1 MGGKSVIFIFTN
13 VSSEKELQREQVMKN
28 YTHIMY
34 TSISHELRT
43 PINAI
48 NNSLKAL
55 KPFVDEIA
63 MQEF

>member
-1 MGGKSVIFIFTN
+1 VGGKSVIFIFTN